1 MLPNSVITV
10 YCVFSL
16 KKCVNL
22 LLICNVD
29 LNEEKKYILIKKNFT
44 FSQIRKPGSQ
54 KIRDFQTSEFSITLD
69 QSPRFPNIRLLDIPL
84 VANYENLDHKNPR
97 FRIQLS

>member
-1 MLPNSVITV
+1 M
-10 YCVFSL
+10 
-16 KKCVNL
+16 KKK
-22 LLICNVD
+22 I
-29 LNEEKKYILIKKNFT
+29 YINKKNFT

-69 QSPRFPNIRLLDIPL
+69 QSPRFPNIRLSDIPP
-84 VANYENLDHKNPR
+84 VANYENLDHKNLR